1 MKQIK
6 KLLEWYAEKRLV
18 ANIRNAAKTLYR
30 LHKGMYPETTIALEV
45 IKGMKLI
52 MESRNPGLQITI
64 RLDDPEMTIKKRRH
78 YRRFK
83 PALVFGKDFKKH
95 YSKKRGIN

>member
-6 KLLEWYAEKRLV
+6 RLLEWYAEKRLV
-18 ANIRNAAKTLYR
+18 ANIRNAARTLYR
-30 LHKGMYPETTIALEV
+30 LHKGKYSETTIALEV
-45 IKGMKLI
+45 VKGMVLI
-52 MESRNPGLQITI
+52 MENRNPGLEVTI

-83 PALVFGKDFKKH
+83 PALIFGKDFK
-95 YSKKRGIN
+95 RR